1 VSGAAARDLR
11 YGRRGGRWAT
21 HSAGQLLAELRLLRN
36 RLRAAGEWPDPVDL
50 ARLFHPDTIAAAR
63 AHERSC
69 TGKHRK
75 GEPCTA
81 TVDPDDLA
89 ALWAGRARMA
99 RARRAAGQP
108 LNDVD
113 LDALRRAE
121 LHAVPTD
128 SQRSEG
134 DQ

>member
-1 VSGAAARDLR
+1 MSADAARDLR

-21 HSAGQLLAELRLLRN
+21 TGAGQLLAELRLLRN
-36 RLRAAGEWPDPVDL
+36 RLRAAGEWPDPIDT
-50 ARLFHPDTIAAAR
+50 ARLFHPDTIAAVR
-63 AHERSC
+63 AHDRHC
-69 TGKHRK
+69 AGKHRR
-75 GEPCTA
+75 GETCTA
-81 TVDPDDLA
+81 QVDPDDLA

-113 LDALRRAE
+113 HEALRRAE
-121 LHAVPTD
+121 LRALPDPTD
-128 SQRSEG
+128 SEG

>member
-1 VSGAAARDLR
+1 MSADAARDLR

-21 HSAGQLLAELRLLRN
+21 PGAGQLLAELRLLRN
-36 RLRAAGEWPDPVDL
+36 RLRAAGEWPEPVDL

-75 GEPCTA
+75 DETCPA
-81 TVDPDDLA
+81 QVNASDLA
-89 ALWAGRARMA
+89 AIWAGRARMA
-99 RARRAAGQP
+99 RARRTAGQP

-113 LDALRRAE
+113 LEALRRAE
-121 LHAVPTD
+121 LRAVPTEP
-128 SQRSEG
+128 QRSEG